1 MASRSRY
8 DRFIKKAV
16 ELGAEEAKII
26 DTGTIITAPWV
37 RLKCQFGCGGYNSS
51 YCCPPNSPTPEETQT
66 VLECYRKAILIH
78 CKRHVSVTKII
89 VTLERI
95 IFLSGYYRALGFGA
109 GPCLLCKNCPEDGC
123 KHPEKAR
130 PSMEACGIDV
140 YMTARSNGYQIDVVN
155 DKKSDENYYGV
166 VLIE

>member
-1 MASRSRY
+1 MANRSRY

-16 ELGAEEAKII
+16 ELGAEEAKLI

-37 RLKCQFGCGGYNSS
+37 RLKCQFGCGGYKSS
-51 YCCPPNSPTPEETQT
+51 YCCPPNSPTPEETRA
-66 VLECYRKAILIH
+66 VLECYQKAILIH
-78 CKRHVSVTKII
+78 CKGHVSVTKIVI
-89 VTLERI
+89 TLERI
-95 IFLSGYYRALGFGA
+95 IFLSGFYRALGFGA
-109 GPCLLCKNCPEDGC
+109 GPCSLCKTCAVDGC

-140 YMTARSNGYQIDVVN
+140 YMTARSNGYPIEVVI

-166 VLIE
+166 VLVE

>member
-1 MASRSRY
+1 MANISRY

-16 ELGAEEAKII
+16 ELGAEEGKII
-26 DTGTIITAPWV
+26 NAGTIITAPWV
-37 RLKCQFGCGGYNSS
+37 RLKCQFGCGCYNSS
-51 YCCPPNSPTPEETQT
+51 YCCPPNSPTPEETQN
-66 VLECYRKAILIH
+66 VLENYRKAIFIH
-78 CKRHVSVTKII
+78 CKGHVSVTKIV

-95 IFLSGYYRALGFGA
+95 IFLSGYYKALGFGA
-109 GPCLLCKNCPEDGC
+109 GPCSLCKTCPADGC

-140 YMTARSNGYQIDVVN
+140 YMTARSNGYPIEVVT
-155 DKKSDENYYGV
+155 DKKSDENYYGI